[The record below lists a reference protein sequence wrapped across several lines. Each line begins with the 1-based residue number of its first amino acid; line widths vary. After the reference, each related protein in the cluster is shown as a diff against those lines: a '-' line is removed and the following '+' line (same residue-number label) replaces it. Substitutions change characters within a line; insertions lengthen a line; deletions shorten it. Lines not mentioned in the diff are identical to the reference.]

1 MLSSNSLLLSSCS
14 LLSCSMCHWA
24 FDWAVWALL
33 LALLATSAIRSA
45 WSKSTLSCLQIQTCI
60 NCCNIKIIRMC
71 YMANWRGEI
80 CVNAVRVNA
89 VRSILEGKRSLQA
102 HHSCIVTHVYPCG
115 ACKVN
120 IGSAMSCMCMH
131 LCEGCE
137 SSATWC
143 QTIQQ
148 NSCCSDTRQW
158 HILLDVLIGLH
169 TLCMASTSVQCFQA
183 CECKPESRSTSC
195 QTHMQGLRNSDI
207 GKLTCARCP
216 LLCLHPSWL
225 S

>member
-1 MLSSNSLLLSSCS
+1 MLLVELQHVPLGLRLGSLGIAAGLACNLCHPVSLVKEHAQLPANTNMHKLLQHQDHTYV
-14 LLSCSMCHWA
+14 LHG
-24 FDWAVWALL
+24 
-33 LALLATSAIRSA
+33 
-45 WSKSTLSCLQIQTCI
+45 K
-60 NCCNIKIIRMC
+60 
-71 YMANWRGEI
+71 
-80 CVNAVRVNA
+80 
-89 VRSILEGKRSLQA
+89 LEGRDMRECSEGECSEVHLGREAIPASSPQL
-102 HHSCIVTHVYPCG
+102 HCDP
-115 ACKVN
+115 CKVN

-158 HILLDVLIGLH
+158 HILLDVLIRLH